1 MRSSNLFSKT
11 LRDAPSDAETISHQ
25 LLIRSGFIQQI
36 ASGIF
41 SLLPLGNRS
50 ISKIRNIIRE
60 EMNNIGAQEVNLPV
74 VQPRDIWEESGR
86 ASTFSPPL
94 ASFKENALPVS
105 LYKSVLGVVS
115 FAGIL

>member
-11 LRDAPSDAETISHQ
+11 LREAPSDAETISHQ

-60 EMNNIGAQEVNLPV
+60 EINNKFMKIKYDKNTAIINFKNEISEE
-74 VQPRDIWEESGR
+74 DIH
-86 ASTFSPPL
+86 STL
-94 ASFKENALPVS
+94 VAMIKE
-105 LYKSVLGVVS
+105 
-115 FAGIL
+115 IE

>member
-86 ASTFSPPL
+86 ATTFL
-94 ASFKENALPVS
+94 L
-105 LYKSVLGVVS
+105 L
-115 FAGIL
+115 